1 MSSQPSADDMA
12 GRWLA
17 GELSLQEEQQWQAML
32 AQDPAF
38 AAQMRSLDEVARAL
52 RDLPPELFMDGPSD
66 GAQLMARRVA
76 AAAART
82 ERDGTAES
90 VSRGPNAQQSA
101 PGRSTTPATP
111 ARRERWWLA
120 AAACVLVAAA
130 AGVVAGATWE
140 RRASNI
146 AAPAPTVTVTATPT
160 PTPPPA
166 NVVTAANRNDQTGA
180 AMRVRLTPAAG
191 WVRVQVTVTGIP
203 AGQRCRIWVV
213 SAKGTRE
220 LAGSWLVSPKGA
232 QEGTTL
238 DGSAIVDP
246 NDVTDIIIENTTG
259 TRYVNVPI

>member
-1 MSSQPSADDMA
+1 MSSESNTDDMA

-17 GELSLQEEQQWQAML
+17 GELSPQEQQQWEAML

-38 AAQMRSLDEVARAL
+38 AEQMRSLDEVARAL
-52 RDLPPELFMDGPSD
+52 RDLPPELFIDGPSD
-66 GAQLMARRVA
+66 DAQLMARRVA
-76 AAAART
+76 ASVTPTRNYPAA
-82 ERDGTAES
+82 EPDSGGPS
-90 VSRGPNAQQSA
+90 SSRHRAD
-101 PGRSTTPATP
+101 GRSTTPFRP
-111 ARRERWWLA
+111 RRWWLA
-120 AAACVLVAAA
+120 AAACAVVAAG

-140 RRASNI
+140 RRGETI
-146 AAPAPTVTVTATPT
+146 AAPSPTVTVTATPA
-160 PTPPPA
+160 PSPPPA
-166 NVVTAANRNDQTGA
+166 NVVTAANRNDLTGA

-213 SAKGTRE
+213 AADGSRE

-246 NDVTDIIIENTTG
+246 KKVTDIIIENTTG
-259 TRYVNVPI
+259 TRYVSVPI